1 MEKNISG
8 VKASIGSTP
17 NTHVMYADDIV
28 LFLKACRREANAI
41 NDFLEKHCRWS
52 GQMLNRAKSGII
64 FSKLTHQQTRRGIK
78 HILQMKSLKTDS
90 VYLGAPLFLTK
101 APTKDFK
108 FLQKRLEAKLNGWR
122 SKTLSWTG
130 RSTVIKMVAQAL
142 PTYTMSTF
150 DIPTKV

>member
-17 NTHVMYADDIV
+17 ITHVMYADDIV
-28 LFLKACRREANAI
+28 LFSKACRREANAI

-64 FSKLTHQQTRRGIK
+64 FSKLTHQQTCRGIK

-108 FLQKRLEAKLNGWR
+108 FLQKRLEAKLNG
-122 SKTLSWTG
+122 
-130 RSTVIKMVAQAL
+130 
-142 PTYTMSTF
+142 
-150 DIPTKV
+150 